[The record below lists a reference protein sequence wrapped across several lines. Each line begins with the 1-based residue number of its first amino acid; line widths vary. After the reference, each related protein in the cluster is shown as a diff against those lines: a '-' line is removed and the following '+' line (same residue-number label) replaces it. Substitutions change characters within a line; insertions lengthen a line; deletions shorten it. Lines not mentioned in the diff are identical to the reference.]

1 MVKQERAARTREA
14 LIRCA
19 AEVFDRE
26 GFTVAAL
33 TTISSLAGVS
43 TGALHFHFATKA
55 QLAGAV
61 EEAAL
66 ERLYGITSGEEQA
79 AARVSR
85 LQLLVNVSH
94 RLIRGLGE
102 DVVLR
107 AGFELSGAAA
117 GEPGHDLRR
126 HWQQWVSRTLHNAE
140 GDGELHRTVAPQD
153 VVTAVVAAT
162 VGFEVLG
169 ARDSA
174 WRSAPT
180 VTRFWE
186 LLLPRLAV
194 ASVLA
199 GLTAE
204 GAHQP

>member
-1 MVKQERAARTREA
+1 MVKQERAARTRET
-14 LIRCA
+14 LIRSA

-33 TTISSLAGVS
+33 STICSLAGVS

-61 EEAAL
+61 EAAAQQ
-66 ERLYGITSGEEQA
+66 RLDGITAVEEQA
-79 AARVSR
+79 APVSS
-85 LQLLVNVSH
+85 LQLLVNASH

-117 GEPGHDLRR
+117 GEPGHDLRL
-126 HWQQWVSRTLHNAE
+126 HWQKWVARTLQRAE
-140 GDGELHRTVAPQD
+140 GGGELHHTVAPQD

-169 ARDSA
+169 ARDPV

-194 ASVLA
+194 APVLV
-199 GLTAE
+199 GLMAE
-204 GAHQP
+204 GAPRP

>member
-14 LIRCA
+14 LIRSA

-26 GFTVAAL
+26 GFTVASL
-33 TTISSLAGVS
+33 TTICSLAGVS
-43 TGALHFHFATKA
+43 AGALHFHFATKA

-66 ERLYGITSGEEQA
+66 ERLDGITAGEEQA
-79 AARVSR
+79 VEPVSP
-85 LQLLVNVSH
+85 LQLLVNASH

-117 GEPGHDLRR
+117 GEHDLRR
-126 HWQQWVSRTLHNAE
+126 HWQQWVTRTLHNAE
-140 GDGELHRTVAPQD
+140 GEGELHRTVAPQD

-174 WRSAPT
+174 WRSSPT

-204 GAHQP
+204 GAPRP